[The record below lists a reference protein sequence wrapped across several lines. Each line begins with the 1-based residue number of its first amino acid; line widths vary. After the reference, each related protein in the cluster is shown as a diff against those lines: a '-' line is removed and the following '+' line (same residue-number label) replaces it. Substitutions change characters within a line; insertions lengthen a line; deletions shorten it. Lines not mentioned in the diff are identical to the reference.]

1 MQSASIV
8 KSRETFKSRK
18 IMQMAEPTSST
29 GVAGYALWKVA
40 IALGIPAG
48 LVSIVVMLWIQP
60 KSPREWAMALIC
72 TVVSS
77 ISGGSYVIQKLEL
90 QDWVFTHTGLMALG
104 GVIFACGLPG
114 WVLVRALFAWFDK
127 RKGKDLQEL
136 ASDVKDAATF
146 IRN

>member
-1 MQSASIV
+1 
-8 KSRETFKSRK
+8 
-18 IMQMAEPTSST
+18 MQMAEPTSST
-29 GVAGYALWKVA
+29 GAAGYALWKIA

-60 KSPREWAMALIC
+60 KSPREWTMALIC

-77 ISGGSYVIQKLEL
+77 ISGGSYVIQRLEL

-127 RKGKDLQEL
+127 RKGKDLGEMVAEL
-136 ASDVKDAATF
+136 KELKS
-146 IRN
+146 